1 MLSQNIRATLS
12 SNGSSL
18 GQNIRVSLNT
28 DGSFSSNKP
37 ITLRDTRAD
46 YNAIDKLTDVDTT
59 TKANNTTLVYNSV
72 TNRYELK
79 QLDTN
84 QITSIDGGTY

>member
-1 MLSQNIRATLS
+1 MTI
-12 SNGSSL
+12 L
-18 GQNIRVSLNT
+18 GQNIRVTLNT
-28 DGSFSSNKP
+28 DGTFSSNKP

-72 TNRYELK
+72 TGRYELK

>member
-1 MLSQNIRATLS
+1 MTI
-12 SNGSSL
+12 L
-18 GQNIRVSLNT
+18 GQNIRVTLNT
-28 DGSFSSNKP
+28 DGTFSSNKP
-37 ITLRDTRAD
+37 INLRDTRAD

-59 TKANNTTLVYNSV
+59 AKANNTTLVYNSV
-72 TNRYELK
+72 TGRYELK

>member
-1 MLSQNIRATLS
+1 MTI
-12 SNGSSL
+12 L
-18 GQNIRVSLNT
+18 GQNIRVTLNT
-28 DGSFSSNKP
+28 DGTFSSNKP
-37 ITLRDTRAD
+37 INLRDTRAD

-72 TNRYELK
+72 TGRYELK